1 VRCST
6 NVSPLTGRGRVPPGI
21 NGGFSAIPAHG
32 CLKAE
37 KNKMRNCHE
46 FVASMEGCSSLVLLL
61 CVAGS
66 VHVAAPVPKG
76 PDAAGAGRSLS
87 IEHILCKENTFHID
101 KPSPRAWA
109 PRFARRMSLRGG
121 AAAPPRIGVL
131 GSPPPDDF
139 EDARKYYG
147 AEHIGDH
154 LSTESEPGAS
164 ACARLSPRLCPV
176 E

>member
-1 VRCST
+1 MESM
-6 NVSPLTGRGRVPPGI
+6 SLT
-21 NGGFSAIPAHG
+21 FA
-32 CLKAE
+32 
-37 KNKMRNCHE
+37 
-46 FVASMEGCSSLVLLL
+46 LL

-76 PDAAGAGRSLS
+76 PDDAGVGRSLS
-87 IEHILCKENTFHID
+87 REHFLCIESAFYIV
-101 KPSPRAWA
+101 KPSPSAWA

-121 AAAPPRIGVL
+121 AEAPPRIGVL

-164 ACARLSPRLCPV
+164 ACVRLSP
-176 E
+176 

>member
-1 VRCST
+1 MPSL
-6 NVSPLTGRGRVPPGI
+6 LT
-21 NGGFSAIPAHG
+21 AHG
-32 CLKAE
+32 SRQA
-37 KNKMRNCHE
+37 
-46 FVASMEGCSSLVLLL
+46 ASSCFTIGGTERIERTQLFARTAMESMSFTFALL

-76 PDAAGAGRSLS
+76 PDDAGAGRSLS
-87 IEHILCKENTFHID
+87 REHILCIEKTFYIV
-101 KPSPRAWA
+101 KPSPSAWA
-109 PRFARRMSLRGG
+109 PRFVRRMSLRGG
-121 AAAPPRIGVL
+121 ADAPPRIGVL

-164 ACARLSPRLCPV
+164 ACVRLSP
-176 E
+176 